1 MSSIM
6 RLTEIAA
13 DGVVQAMRLA
23 ADELRLSSA
32 TPDQFAAAAAFVARA
47 RAQTHDRIT
56 RDPRRCGVVARRGQA
71 GKTIAEELRRRA
83 FMSSQIPC
91 FGQPPSSRQQ

>member
-32 TPDQFAAAAAFVARA
+32 TPDQFAAVARA
-47 RAQTHDRIT
+47 RAQTHDHIT